1 MVDVTCASCGVQV
14 LVIPSAMRQ
23 EISDEMVDEVEAHV
37 AGLTT
42 SDGKRLVIADDTGHF
57 TCPVCGT
64 RGNAP
69 PIDLG

>member
-1 MVDVTCASCGVQV
+1 MVDVTCASCEVQV
-14 LVIPSAMRQ
+14 LVIPSAMRR
-23 EISDEMVDEVEAHV
+23 EINAEMVDEVEAHV
-37 AGLTT
+37 AGLST

-57 TCPVCGT
+57 ACPVCGT